1 MKRIAASIAMALG
14 LIGGAQAATVTYDFT
29 VTNPFSGSPAT
40 VAGVFSYDDTATATT
55 RPSSNI
61 GSTATYYQASGMS
74 LGGAVGTNSY
84 LAIQNNVTS
93 FGGTVDLAAFQSTF
107 SGTTYA
113 LILILQS
120 TTFSS
125 AAANQMN
132 GLKFSDLVVTTVP
145 FLGTASNFAQYTGSY
160 LDPLS
165 ALSQRPADVPVPATL
180 ALLGLGL
187 AGLGAARRKSATAPR

>member
-145 FLGTASNFAQYTGSY
+145 FLGTASNFAQYTGPY

>member
-14 LIGGAQAATVTYDFT
+14 LIGGAQAVTVTYDFT

-61 GSTATYYQASGMS
+61 SSTATYYQASGMS
-74 LGGAVGTNSY
+74 LGGAIGTNSY

-107 SGTTYA
+107 SGTTYV

-145 FLGTASNFAQYTGSY
+145 FFGTASNFAQYTGPY
-160 LDPLS
+160 RDPLS

-187 AGLGAARRKSATAPR
+187 AGLGAARRKQA